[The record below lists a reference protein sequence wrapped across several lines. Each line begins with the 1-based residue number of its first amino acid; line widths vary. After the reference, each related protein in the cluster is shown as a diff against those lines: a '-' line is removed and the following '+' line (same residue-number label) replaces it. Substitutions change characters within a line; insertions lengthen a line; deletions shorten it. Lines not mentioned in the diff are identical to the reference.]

1 MDKRAHFI
9 LKDTFDG
16 KFITVPENYNGM
28 EILYSESDKTDRR
41 EDAYVFA
48 TFDTGYSDF
57 IEEGFNG
64 DSRIALNSNLFEGEP
79 ELSNRFKVI
88 WLIGCAESEV
98 FKNV

>member
-1 MDKRAHFI
+1 MDNRAHFI

-16 KFITVPENYNGM
+16 KFITVPENYDGM

-48 TFDTGYSDF
+48 TFSTGYSDF
-57 IEEGFNG
+57 IEEEFNE
-64 DSRIALNSNLFEGEP
+64 DSRTALNPNLFNGEP

-88 WLIGCAESEV
+88 WLIGYPESEI
-98 FKNV
+98 FK